1 MMKNTHFQKMM
12 SAVLCFALI
21 VAMALT
27 GCGTTETNVTTV
39 TDGQTVGEGNV
50 SFPLTIVDKESNE
63 INVTIKTDKE
73 IVGDALEALGLI
85 EGDESEYGMYVKAV
99 NGIVAIYEE
108 DATYWAFYINGEYA
122 QTGVDSTPIVD
133 GESYMLKVEKN

>member
-1 MMKNTHFQKMM
+1 MMKNTHFKKMM

-73 IVGDALEALGLI
+73 IVGDALEELGLI

-133 GESYMLKVEKN
+133 GESYMLKVEKY

>member
-1 MMKNTHFQKMM
+1 MKNTHFKKMM
-12 SAVLCFALI
+12 SAVLCLALI

-73 IVGDALEALGLI
+73 IVGDALEELGLI